1 MNWKRNWSCDMYK
14 LIISKTAKNQIK
26 KLPDRYKKSTIEAM
40 KDLKDN
46 PLLGKALVRELKGRF
61 SFQFGPYRI
70 IYRINKKENRLEILA
85 VRHRKYAYN

>member
-1 MNWKRNWSCDMYK
+1 MYK

-85 VRHRKYAYN
+85 VRHRKYPYN